1 MVTLVLAVTGLL
13 FCQEP
18 RQVDGGVVQVEPA
31 MQWIF
36 GHRDLCTPRTVLS
49 PDGFRLPE
57 QIPAVIPRPSLPPGT
72 VKNGGLLETTII
84 SPKPVSARVP
94 DLCKT
99 TLLAKPI
106 DVGFVKEK
114 DELTAE
120 GKAVLTALLAES
132 PTGVTVIG
140 ALAGSGEQKKTLGL
154 MRARVQRVKAVTEA
168 LVTNRPT
175 ITQLERVGVK
185 EASHYGAEGHVQV
198 VGIFQ
203 TACADRGGDRRP
215 VPPGGAPI
223 PAAVQHD
230 LPGGVPVAR

>member
-1 MVTLVLAVTGLL
+1 MVTLVLAATGLL

-18 RQVDGGVVQVEPA
+18 TQVDGGVVKVEPA
-31 MQWIF
+31 MQWIY
-36 GHRDLCTPRTVLS
+36 GHGELCTPRTVLS

-57 QIPAVIPRPSLPPGT
+57 QTLVVTPRPSLPLGT
-72 VKNGGLLETTII
+72 AKNGGLVETTLIP
-84 SPKPVSARVP
+84 PKPVSARVP

-99 TLLAKPI
+99 TLLAKPVE
-106 DVGFVKEK
+106 VGFVKEK

-132 PTGVTVIG
+132 PMGVTVIG
-140 ALAGSGEQKKTLGL
+140 ALAGSGEQKRTLEL
-154 MRARVQRVKAVTEA
+154 LRARVQRVKTVTEG
-168 LVTNRPT
+168 LVANRPT

-185 EASHYGAEGHVQV
+185 GTSHYGAEGHVQV

-203 TACADRGGDRRP
+203 MACADRGGDRRP

-223 PAAVQHD
+223 PAAAQQD
-230 LPGGVPVAR
+230 LPGGVPVAH

>member
-1 MVTLVLAVTGLL
+1 
-13 FCQEP
+13 
-18 RQVDGGVVQVEPA
+18 
-31 MQWIF
+31 
-36 GHRDLCTPRTVLS
+36 
-49 PDGFRLPE
+49 
-57 QIPAVIPRPSLPPGT
+57 
-72 VKNGGLLETTII
+72 
-84 SPKPVSARVP
+84 VP